1 MPSGVTACS
10 LRDSDF
16 LNDESAIHREVE
28 GKGSIVMG
36 PAYADERFERMFLA
50 RIPRAVARSF
60 SDEQLTAIK
69 TVFGAE
75 GWDHHRLDF
84 RGMLWLP
91 FRRWYYVF
99 LAGPE
104 RRHRARPRDL
114 RERSPMRRALG
125 AATSAIV
132 VIWLV
137 LLVVYLLVPS
147 DLLPP
152 L

>member
-1 MPSGVTACS
+1 MS
-10 LRDSDF
+10 
-16 LNDESAIHREVE
+16 
-28 GKGSIVMG
+28 
-36 PAYADERFERMFLA
+36 PAYIEERFERMFLA

-75 GWDHHRLDF
+75 RWDNHRLDF

-125 AATSAIV
+125 TATSAIV

-137 LLVVYLLVPS
+137 LLVVYLLVPA